1 MKSYMA
7 ASRFS
12 VSRFLAR
19 ASGFSVL
26 TVTLACS
33 TSLAPRVVTLPDP
46 KVHPAETVGA
56 IFDYRVAG
64 ASVLHLFESAFGFA
78 SFPVTFYFCPGERGF
93 EATLLETGYDAALAR
108 QTAQNMSAVGG
119 HRRVFLNESA
129 LDRLEWPGRVASLAH
144 ELGHSLEYE
153 WGGGVRGASDQWL
166 REGFAEWLANQ
177 VMDRLG
183 GDRFSDVR
191 GRYRREL
198 RATRT
203 SNAPRLDEMATFRQW
218 VMLGGRRDIAP
229 YAQSLLAVDFLIERH
244 GLPAV
249 VDYFERF
256 ARVQDREGNFR
267 AAFGEDLPSFER
279 AVRAHLFGKGK

>member
-1 MKSYMA
+1 MSI
-7 ASRFS
+7 
-12 VSRFLAR
+12 
-19 ASGFSVL
+19 
-26 TVTLACS
+26 
-33 TSLAPRVVTLPDP
+33 
-46 KVHPAETVGA
+46 GA

-64 ASVLHLFESAFGFA
+64 ASVLNLFESQFGFA
-78 SFPVTFYFCPGERGF
+78 SFPVAFYFCPGERGF
-93 EATLLETGYDAALAR
+93 EATLLETGYDPMLAR
-108 QTAQNMSAVGG
+108 ETAKNMSAVGG

-144 ELGHSLEYE
+144 ELGHSLQYE

-166 REGFAEWLANQ
+166 REGFAEWLALQ

-183 GDRFSDVR
+183 ALRFNDAR
-191 GRYRREL
+191 RRYWAAL
-198 RATRT
+198 GATRA
-203 SNAPRLDEMATFRQW
+203 SRAPRLDEMATFRQW

-229 YAQSLLAVDFLIERH
+229 YAQSFLAVDFLIEKH
-244 GLPAV
+244 GLKAV

-279 AVRAHLFGKGK
+279 DARSHLFGKGK